1 MQDVDY
7 KSVGKRIR
15 ESRRQ
20 HDWTQGELAEK
31 CGVSMSFIGHIERGT
46 RIMSL
51 DTFAAICDVLDVG
64 ADELLWGK
72 ADDSGSNTRRNSH
85 LGLDKQRLDKPGLE
99 NDKNYEL
106 YVRIMESVA
115 EVMGRA

>member
-1 MQDVDY
+1 MRDVDY
-7 KSVGKRIR
+7 KKVGNRIR
-15 ESRRQ
+15 ERRRQ
-20 HDWTQGELAEK
+20 YNWTQGELAEK

-51 DTFAAICDVLDVG
+51 DTFVAICGVLNVG
-64 ADELLWGK
+64 ADELLWGM
-72 ADDSGSNTRRNSH
+72 ADGSGSKMRRDGHS
-85 LGLDKQRLDKPGLE
+85 GLDKQGLE

-115 EVMGRA
+115 EVMGRT